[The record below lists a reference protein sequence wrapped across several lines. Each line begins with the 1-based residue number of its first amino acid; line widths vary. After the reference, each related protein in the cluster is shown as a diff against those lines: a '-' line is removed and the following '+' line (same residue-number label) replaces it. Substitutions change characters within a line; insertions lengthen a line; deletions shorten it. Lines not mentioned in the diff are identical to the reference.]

1 MKVYKFY
8 SQGCGPCKVV
18 DKNLKEVGIKYTSI
32 DIMNESEYAS
42 PDDDY
47 SMLEYY
53 KIRSVPTLIIT
64 NDEGK
69 VMDKFVGVITTAKL
83 RELIELWDLEC
94 NE

>member
-8 SQGCGPCKVV
+8 SDGCGPCKVLE
-18 DKNLKEVGIKYTSI
+18 KNLKEAKLKYSNVNI
-32 DIMNESEYAS
+32 ADDLEYAS

-69 VMDKFVGVITTAKL
+69 EMDRFTGVLSVDKL
-83 RELIELWDLEC
+83 KELIELWDLEC
-94 NE
+94 I